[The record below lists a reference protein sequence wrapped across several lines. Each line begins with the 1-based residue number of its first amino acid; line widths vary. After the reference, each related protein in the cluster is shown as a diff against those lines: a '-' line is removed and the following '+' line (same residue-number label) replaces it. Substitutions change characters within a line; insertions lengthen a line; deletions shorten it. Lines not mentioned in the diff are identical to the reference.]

1 MVLTNKN
8 YYVSVKEMR
17 KIDETVVRSGFPI
30 ELMMENTGKSLAL
43 HIKNK
48 FKGISKKT
56 ILCIAGKGNNGGGVI
71 ASVRHLVYYG
81 FRVSLLLLYQKREMT
96 KPSRFHLS
104 TLGKNVKI
112 IQYDT
117 KYHKKILSMIEHS
130 DAIIDGI
137 FGTGFSGSVDEPV
150 FSIIESINKSKAYV
164 VSNDI
169 PSGINADTGS
179 VGTICVNAD
188 HIVVLHKPKTW
199 MKIWDLPTSRYSIES
214 IGIP

>member
-1 MVLTNKN
+1 MTNKN
-8 YYVSVKEMR
+8 DYVSVKEMR
-17 KIDETVVRSGFPI
+17 KIDEAAVRSGILI
-30 ELMMENTGKSLAL
+30 ELMMENAGKALAL

-48 FKGISKKT
+48 FKDPPRKT

-81 FRVSLLLLYQKREMT
+81 FRVYLLLLYQKRKMT
-96 KPSRFHLS
+96 KPSRFHLLI
-104 TLGKNVKI
+104 LGKNAKI
-112 IQYDT
+112 IQNGI
-117 KYHKKILSMIEHS
+117 KYRRKILSVIEDS
-130 DAIIDGI
+130 DVIVDGI
-137 FGTGFSGSVDEPV
+137 FGTGFFGSINEPV
-150 FSIIESINKSKAYV
+150 FSIIESINKSNAYV

-169 PSGINADTGS
+169 PSGINADTGN

-199 MKIWDLPTSRYSIES
+199 MKILDLPTSRYSIES